1 MGHYTQTTDSHTT
14 AKKTY
19 FTAKQTYLI
28 HSGRQMLMALDA
40 DKKQK
45 RLHEEQGEME
55 ETEIRRPTLTRIVLR
70 QTEYVFC

>member
-1 MGHYTQTTDSHTT
+1 
-14 AKKTY
+14 
-19 FTAKQTYLI
+19 
-28 HSGRQMLMALDA
+28 MALDA